1 MRLVVTE
8 KVVALAAERQ
18 NYYGALANP
27 MARAFIKADYAV
39 NCRYFGVDAIGFDA
53 SNIETLT
60 LRWHYLQRLLLLKTH
75 ANSAVCKS
83 DNFSDA
89 VGVKLPK
96 LATPCNQYWI
106 HD

>member
-18 NYYGALANP
+18 NYHGALANP
-27 MARAFIKADYAV
+27 MARAFLKADYAV
-39 NCRYFGVDAIGFDA
+39 NCRYFGVDAIVFDA
-53 SNIETLT
+53 SNIETST
-60 LRWHYLQRLLLLKTH
+60 LRWHYMRRPLLVKTH